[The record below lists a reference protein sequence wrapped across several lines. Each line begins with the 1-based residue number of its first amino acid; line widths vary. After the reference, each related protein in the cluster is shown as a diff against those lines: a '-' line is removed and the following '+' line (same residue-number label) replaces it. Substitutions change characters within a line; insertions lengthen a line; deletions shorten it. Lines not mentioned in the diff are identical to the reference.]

1 MVDVLKK
8 ELNLY
13 NKNAEKVIL
22 EDIVTNDILDTYNEP
37 DITLTQYTIDFK
49 DIVDMYYNYLK
60 KEMSVLVDY
69 DKETWLSTIILPT
82 LEEYILHINILF
94 TNRMLYDL
102 PDILHTSIIGIN
114 DDVVYEELVK
124 YFSILLIDER
134 YSFSLYSV
142 FKKLNLIY
150 DIKHKHDVTVVNDI
164 TIPIKWY
171 SNTFKLKI
179 YELTI
184 YS

>member
-1 MVDVLKK
+1 MLDVLKK

-37 DITLTQYTIDFK
+37 DITLTQYTVDFK
-49 DIVDMYYNYLK
+49 DIINMYYNYLK
-60 KEMSVLVDY
+60 KEMSALVDY
-69 DKETWLSTIILPT
+69 NKERWLNTIILPV

-94 TNRMLYDL
+94 TNKMLYDL
-102 PDILHTSIIGIN
+102 PDIIYTSIIDI
-114 DDVVYEELVK
+114 DSDTIYEELVK
-124 YFSILLIDER
+124 YFSILLIDEQYNFR
-134 YSFSLYSV
+134 LYSI
-142 FKKLNLIY
+142 FKKINLIY
-150 DIKHKHDVTVVNDI
+150 DIKHKHDITVINDI
-164 TIPIKWY
+164 TIPVKWY
-171 SNTFKLKI
+171 SNTFNLKI